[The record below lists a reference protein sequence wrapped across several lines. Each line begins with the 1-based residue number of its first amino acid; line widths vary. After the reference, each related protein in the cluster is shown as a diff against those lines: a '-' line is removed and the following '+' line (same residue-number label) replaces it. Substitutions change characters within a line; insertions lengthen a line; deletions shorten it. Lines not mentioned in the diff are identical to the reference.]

1 MTLYLLSF
9 HSPKAHKFQALYRF
23 VLVKYATKGLVQDG
37 RVSPLFS
44 RLYCLCSVS
53 FLTLHLLRT
62 VAFLNLDINTFVK
75 QKTPILDFYRMLNLW
90 PSI

>member
-1 MTLYLLSF
+1 M
-9 HSPKAHKFQALYRF
+9 
-23 VLVKYATKGLVQDG
+23 LVKYATKGLVQDG

-53 FLTLHLLRT
+53 FITLHLLRT

>member
-44 RLYCLCSVS
+44 RLYCLCTVS

-62 VAFLNLDINTFVK
+62 VALLDICINTFGK
-75 QKTPILDFYRMLNLW
+75 HYGLSL
-90 PSI
+90 